1 MRKVLL
7 TATVQSHIIQFHRP
21 LAKMLHEQGVVIHV
35 AARDNLVEK
44 NGLKLDFADKVYDV
58 PLARSPK
65 SKDNVRAYKY
75 LKQIIEEENYDIIHC
90 NTPMGGIVTRLA
102 AGKARKNGTKVFY
115 TAHGFHFYQGAPK
128 KNWLIYYPIEKI
140 FAHITDKLITIN
152 KEDYELA
159 KKKFCCKSYRIHG
172 VGINTAKY
180 DSVTSEQVAAIKEK
194 LGLKG
199 KYIVLCTGELNT
211 NKNQVTLIDAMQII
225 AQTIP
230 DVVLLLAG
238 NGPNEQA
245 LREKIAEYKL
255 DDNVK
260 MLGYHTDLEIY
271 VHAADIV
278 VSVSLR
284 EGLPLNIAEAMYLGK
299 PVVASANRGHR
310 ELVKDGENGYLVPA
324 KDQQKIAERIIDIA
338 TNSVKA
344 TEFGMTGRK
353 YAIPYTD
360 QKVLEELRIIY
371 M

>member
-1 MRKVLL
+1 MKILL
-7 TATVQSHIIQFHRP
+7 TATVQSHICQFHRP
-21 LAKMLHEQGVVIHV
+21 LVDMLHKYGCEVHV
-35 AARDNLVEK
+35 AARDNLREK
-44 NGLKLDFADKVYDV
+44 NGLKLDFVDKVYNV
-58 PLARSPK
+58 PFDRSPK
-65 SKDNVRAYKY
+65 SQDNIRAYKQ
-75 LKQIIEEENYDIIHC
+75 LRQIIQEEKYDIIHC
-90 NTPMGGIVTRLA
+90 NTPMGGVVTRLA
-102 AGKARKNGTKVFY
+102 ARTRRKSGTKVFY
-115 TAHGFHFYQGAPK
+115 TAHGFHFYKDAPK

-140 FAHITDKLITIN
+140 FAHITDKLITIT

-180 DSVTSEQVAAIKEK
+180 DSVTSKQVTAIKEE
-194 LGLKG
+194 LGLQG
-199 KYIVLCTGELNT
+199 KYVILCTGELNT

-230 DVVLLLAG
+230 NVVLLLAG
-238 NGPNEQA
+238 NGPNEQT
-245 LREKIAEYKL
+245 LRERIAEYKL
-255 DDNVK
+255 DENVK

-299 PVVASANRGHR
+299 PVVVSVNRGHR

-344 TEFGMTGRK
+344 AEFGMNGRK

-360 QKVLEELRIIY
+360 QKVIEELREIY